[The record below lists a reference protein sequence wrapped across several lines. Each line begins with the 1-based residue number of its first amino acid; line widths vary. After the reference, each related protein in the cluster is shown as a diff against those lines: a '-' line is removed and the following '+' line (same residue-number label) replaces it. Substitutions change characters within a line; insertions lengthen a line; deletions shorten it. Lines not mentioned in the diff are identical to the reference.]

1 MRAEIPKPIA
11 IGIIVV
17 LVAVALFVV
26 YYFAGGTPSTAQSPG
41 VLPPD
46 VQLGTSPGGVT
57 SGGSAPNQQ
66 SSPQGAVELR

>member
-41 VLPPD
+41 SA
-46 VQLGTSPGGVT
+46 TS
-57 SGGSAPNQQ
+57 
-66 SSPQGAVELR
+66 